1 MKENTPVKVMCAMYG
16 CPHMIDFANY
26 VDQLRM
32 DQEPDYDYLK
42 FLLKKNLLDK
52 DIVPRQY
59 IEKTQSDGDATCS
72 STQYVKSYEND
83 NIIRLHTHDM
93 D

>member
-1 MKENTPVKVMCAMYG
+1 MPFDDLNKGKSVQIFMKENTPVKVMCAMYG

-52 DIVPRQY
+52 DIVPW
-59 IEKTQSDGDATCS
+59 
-72 STQYVKSYEND
+72 
-83 NIIRLHTHDM
+83 
-93 D
+93 